1 MCWKWG
7 RVLTF
12 CSSNTTSVDLPNE
25 LSWETLIKKLLSFF
39 FRYAVIKD
47 GEVEKVFE
55 SRYPEIVSEINSV
68 STKVDFGQLTN
79 EQELV
84 IKITI
89 AIYRHS

>member
-1 MCWKWG
+1 M
-7 RVLTF
+7 LTF

-25 LSWETLIKKLLSFF
+25 LSWETLIKTLLFFF

-55 SRYPEIVSEINSV
+55 SRYRQIHVVSEINSV